1 MIFPSIPQVPEKCYA
16 LPGWEMQAN
25 GATASRKCQHFLDEM
40 QPAACTLGSKDDPRP
55 HWRAPEVFFPMRMS
69 PEKTDFNGFSR
80 PRAGKLCRGLFAHA
94 RMFDLLAQTFET
106 GLPHPE
112 DAATP
117 FGIHDLI
124 GQSGNCRAGS
134 PLVPAHRTR
143 SDASAATPG
152 SRRPPPPSHSSSRI
166 SCPG

>member
-16 LPGWEMQAN
+16 GPGPGMQAN
-25 GATASRKCQHFLDEM
+25 GAAASRKCQHFLDEI

-106 GLPHPE
+106 GLPHNH
-112 DAATP
+112 AAAP
-117 FGIHDLI
+117 FPLTRLI
-124 GQSGNCRAGS
+124 GQSGSCRAGS

-143 SDASAATPG
+143 SDANAATPG
-152 SRRPPPPSHSSSRI
+152 SRRPSPPFHSSSRI

>member
-16 LPGWEMQAN
+16 GPGPGMQAN

-69 PEKTDFNGFSR
+69 PGKTDFNGFSR

-106 GLPHPE
+106 GLPHHH
-112 DAATP
+112 AAAP
-117 FGIHDLI
+117 FSLTDSLGRAVAVEQAVLLFRLI
-124 GQSGNCRAGS
+124 GPDPMPTQPHLGHAV
-134 PLVPAHRTR
+134 LL
-143 SDASAATPG
+143 
-152 SRRPPPPSHSSSRI
+152 HSFTL
-166 SCPG
+166 